1 MTTPNDHRLFAPG
14 RPVLALLL
22 FASALNIPI
31 ARAQNAAVGALAG
44 SVSNSATGQNLEGAE
59 ITVSP
64 GNLSVFAMRDGRFI
78 VPNLA
83 PGLYTVTATYS
94 GLDAKSV
101 EARVTAGTVSNH
113 DLGLSSSV
121 YQLDKY
127 VVEGEREGNA
137 LAITQR
143 RNAGNVKEVI
153 SSDAFG
159 SIADLNLGNF
169 MLRLPG
175 VSKEESEGEIIR
187 IQVRGV
193 DANLNALSIDGTRAA
208 NGSTRDFNRG
218 SEIDK
223 VPTDFIETI
232 ELTKAATP
240 EMDAD
245 SIGGNINLKTKS
257 ALDRKGRRITYQF
270 GNTYNLDQKSFR
282 PLASVSYS
290 DVLIQNKLGI
300 LVSAS
305 YNESHKPR
313 DRSNIVYERTT
324 ATDRPAFF
332 SASSWGEDRLKH
344 KRAGFGVRFDYKFT
358 PTTKIYFNT
367 MFSRYEDQLNRRQAG
382 LNTPAAPAGGNQSV
396 NVRLVTNDI
405 TETVNQT
412 LTLDQNHRFRDIN
425 TQSYAMGGE
434 SQIGGGKFD
443 FTANHSPSKGTENR
457 FIPDRALA
465 GIGYRQDRSLTH
477 NSLVLTQISGPD
489 AADPRNYTM
498 TSLDNR
504 DNVSTD
510 KIWGAQANFRKPLP
524 TPVPLAVK
532 TGIRWREQSRKQD
545 QDRRLYSY
553 VGPNGVVGPV
563 GAANDDNLGR
573 FLDPGY
579 NYVTFAYPRNYW
591 WLKLPELR
599 ESLRTEPQ
607 FYRENADT
615 TTRDTLRNDG
625 RASETVAAGYVQA
638 EARLGP
644 LMVITGIRG
653 EQTDFTGHGW
663 RQEITPAERARRAAF
678 VGTVTPEETRRR
690 ALAEYFPT
698 DGEGSYRDWFPSL
711 HFKYNFTRGLV
722 GRLSYSTG
730 IGRPNFGQI
739 IPTQSINND
748 TQTVTSNNPDLQP
761 QYSRNYDATLEY
773 YFEPAGLFSVGAFQ
787 KNIRNFIFRGSV
799 GRLEPG
805 NDIGE
810 GYNGYLLTT
819 DMNGGSAKI
828 KGLEVS
834 YSQQFSQLQAFGG
847 RLRGFGAFA
856 NFTWLRTEG
865 NYGTPGASRNGAQ
878 LPNFTPRSGNLGV
891 SYIAHGWTVRAKW
904 NYTGSRLQS
913 FNNDPSQR
921 VYNTVS
927 KPVDLNIAYSVRR
940 WLSVYADVINV
951 FNTPTN
957 HEFTYITDRKTRS
970 DLYTTVIKFGVSGA
984 F

>member
-1 MTTPNDHRLFAPG
+1 MTTFTPFRSSIARTALRAFCCCA
-14 RPVLALLL
+14 VLALL
-22 FASALNIPI
+22 A
-31 ARAQNAAVGALAG
+31 ARSGAQVTAAGTGVITGT
-44 SVSNSATGQNLEGAE
+44 VTNTATGQNLEGAE
-59 ITVSP
+59 ITLTP
-64 GNLSVFAMRDGRFI
+64 GNITVLTARDGRYI
-78 VPNLA
+78 MPSVA
-83 PGLYTVTATYS
+83 PGSYTLTVTYS
-94 GLDAKSV
+94 GLDAAKV
-101 EARVTAGTVSNH
+101 DARVTAGTTTTQ
-113 DLGLSSSV
+113 DIGMSSQV
-121 YQLDKY
+121 YQLSKF

-137 LAITQR
+137 LAITTR

-153 SSDAFG
+153 SADAFG
-159 SIADLNLGNF
+159 TIADLNLGNF

-245 SIGGNINLKTKS
+245 SIGGNINLRTKS

-270 GNTYNLDQKSFR
+270 GNTYNLDQKTFR

-290 DVLIQNKLGI
+290 DVLVKDKLGI
-300 LVSAS
+300 LVTAS

-313 DRSNIVYERTT
+313 DRSNITYERTT
-324 ATDRPAFF
+324 ATDRPVFF
-332 SASSWGEDRLKH
+332 SATSWGEDWLKH
-344 KRAGFGVRFDYKFT
+344 KRAGLGVRFDYKFN
-358 PTTKIYFNT
+358 PTTKVYFNT
-367 MFSRYEDQLNRRQAG
+367 MFSQYEDQLNRRQPG
-382 LNTPAAPAGGNQSV
+382 LSTPAAA
-396 NVRLVTNDI
+396 NVRSVTNDV

-412 LTLDQNHRFRDIN
+412 LTLNQNHRFRDIN
-425 TQSYAMGGE
+425 TQSYAIGGE
-434 SQIGGGKFD
+434 TLVWGGKLD

-465 GIGYRQDRSLTH
+465 GIGYRQDRSITH

-489 AADPRNYTM
+489 ASDARNYTM

-510 KIWGAQANFRKPLP
+510 KIWGAQVNFRKPLP
-524 TPVPLAVK
+524 LQLPVSLK
-532 TGIRWREQSRKQD
+532 TGVRWREQERRQD

-563 GAANDDNLGR
+563 GVANDDNLDR
-573 FLDPGY
+573 FFDPGY
-579 NYVTFAYPRNYW
+579 TYVTFAYPRNFQ

-599 ESLRTEPQ
+599 EALRTQPQ
-607 FYRENADT
+607 LFRENTDT
-615 TTRDTLRNDG
+615 TTRDTIRNDG
-625 RASETVAAGYVQA
+625 KASETVTAAYLQG
-638 EARLGP
+638 EARFGR
-644 LMVITGIRG
+644 LMVVTGVRMEETEFEGRG
-653 EQTDFTGHGW
+653 Y
-663 RQEITPAERARRAAF
+663 RQEITAAERARRAAF
-678 VGTVTPEETRRR
+678 VGTVTPDETRRR

-698 DGEGSYRDWFPSL
+698 KGEGEYRDWFPSL

-748 TQTVTSNNPDLQP
+748 TQTVTSNNPELQP

-773 YFEPAGLFSVGAFQ
+773 YFEPAGMFSVGTFR
-787 KNIRNFIFRGSV
+787 KNLRNFIFRSAV

-819 DMNGGSAKI
+819 DMNGGTAKI
-828 KGLEVS
+828 EGLEVS
-834 YSQQFSQLQAFGG
+834 YSQQFSNLQLFGG

-865 NYGTPGASRNGAQ
+865 NYGTPGAMRTGAQ
-878 LPNFTPRSGNLGV
+878 LPNFTPKSGNLGV
-891 SYIAHGWTVRAKW
+891 SYIAHGLTVRVKW
-904 NYTGSRLQS
+904 NYTGERLQS
-913 FNNDPSQR
+913 FNADPAQR
-921 VYNTVS
+921 TYNTVS
-927 KPVDLNIAYSVRR
+927 KPVDVNLAYSINR

-957 HEFTYITDRKTRS
+957 HEYTYIPDRKTRS
-970 DLYTTVIKFGVSGA
+970 DLYTTVIKFGVSGS